1 MYELLVYWII
11 HEDYIRLKV
20 LFIKNWQV
28 IKKMNVKPKMFPFLA
43 VIHRH
48 VRNPSKNLGLNSLKV
63 TQQVNS

>member
-1 MYELLVYWII
+1 
-11 HEDYIRLKV
+11 
-20 LFIKNWQV
+20 
-28 IKKMNVKPKMFPFLA
+28 MNVKPKMFPFLA